1 MLGMPIASAAISAFW
16 RALVQTPPDPDP
28 PVDVI
33 YVSPSCTVNF
43 DGGTNRVAFDGGTN
57 RVDF

>member
-1 MLGMPIASAAISAFW
+1 MLGFAPLGSEPLGIAPAVTVI
-16 RALVQTPPDPDP
+16 VVPPDPGGLIT
-28 PVDVI
+28 VA
-33 YVSPSCTVNF
+33 PSRTVNF

>member
-1 MLGMPIASAAISAFW
+1 MLGMPIATAAISAFW
-16 RALVQTPPDPDP
+16 PAPIQTVPDPD
-28 PVDVI
+28 DAI